1 MSGWISKVRYIHTME
16 YLATKKEKTTTDIY
30 NNPDESKM
38 NFAEVTEAN
47 LEGLHSS

>member
-1 MSGWISKVRYIHTME
+1 ME